1 MNREVLTS
9 LESRLRQTTLV
20 IVHRKSSKSSF
31 KVALYALRSESMSK
45 PEMGDDENC
54 QNNN

>member
-31 KVALYALRSESMSK
+31 NVALYALRSESMSK